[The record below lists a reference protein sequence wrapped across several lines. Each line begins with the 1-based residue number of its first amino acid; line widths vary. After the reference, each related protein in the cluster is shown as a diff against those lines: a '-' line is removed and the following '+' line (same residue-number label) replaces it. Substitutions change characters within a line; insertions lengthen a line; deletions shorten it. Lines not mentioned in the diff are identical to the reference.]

1 MKSLR
6 YLVIIHSFLFIGCS
20 PIEPPK
26 SIEPD
31 EVIRRHIQ
39 ALNEKNQ
46 RNAEMYL
53 VKDRRNIM
61 NWQFD
66 SQKSIRLA
74 SITPVNDPELV
85 KNYHETGR
93 GSISHPADVRVFKVE
108 LIKEYDS
115 TSIITKDVN
124 IWYYYVIKPTDSSP
138 WLIDDWGI

>member
-1 MKSLR
+1 M
-6 YLVIIHSFLFIGCS
+6 
-20 PIEPPK
+20 EPPQR
-26 SIEPD
+26 IEPD

-39 ALNEKNQ
+39 ALNEKN
-46 RNAEMYL
+46 RKNAEMYL

-61 NWQFD
+61 NWQFE
-66 SQKSIRLA
+66 SQKSIRLI
-74 SITPVNDPELV
+74 SITSINDPEFIN
-85 KNYHETGR
+85 NYTSTGR

-124 IWYYYVIKPTDSSP
+124 IWYYYVIKQTASSP